1 MYNRFTLSV
10 LLNIRVKSVILKWEE
25 DSKLNN
31 ITETEE
37 EVLSE
42 AFPETI
48 FDRIIVNLGTFLFVI
63 MLSMVWIQILIR
75 YFASKVGFSLPWTEE
90 ISRYLFFTL
99 TILGSVVAIRLN
111 GHIRIITIYNMFK
124 PKIKNVFDIISYI
137 LIIIFVIIGINGSW
151 RMTNLMWNS
160 PTGSITFLKMGYL
173 YLLLAILLVMMG
185 INAIRGLVFKT
196 REFFQYNITI
206 KERGN

>member
-1 MYNRFTLSV
+1 
-10 LLNIRVKSVILKWEE
+10 
-25 DSKLNN
+25 LNN